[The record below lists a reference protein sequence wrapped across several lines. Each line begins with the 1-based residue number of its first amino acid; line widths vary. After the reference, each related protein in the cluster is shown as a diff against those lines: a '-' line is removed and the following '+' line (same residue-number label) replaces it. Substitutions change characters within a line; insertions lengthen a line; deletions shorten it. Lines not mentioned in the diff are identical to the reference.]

1 MLSEAEFSGEYRF
14 KEFIMNNTLKTVLA
28 ASALLALAAC
38 ASVNGPVY
46 YDGYYDGYYG
56 PLYDGYW
63 GDDNFFYYSG
73 GPGQPFVADRGNHF
87 QRGAVAGFNSFHHAH
102 MGPHIGH
109 PHEIAHR

>member
-1 MLSEAEFSGEYRF
+1 M
-14 KEFIMNNTLKTVLA
+14 KNTLKTVLA

-38 ASVNGPVY
+38 VSAGGPVY

-73 GPGQPFVADRGNHF
+73 GPGQPFVPDRGSHF
-87 QRGAVAGFNSFHHAH
+87 QRGAAAGFNSFHQSH
-102 MGPHIGH
+102 MGSHTGH
-109 PHEIAHR
+109 PHEFGHR